1 MSNEEFEKR
10 FEQKMEFI
18 LDQQAQFASDIQQLR
33 ETQATTENLLGRLAA
48 VTTAGFKEM
57 NEKVSSVIDA
67 QIRTEENVLTL
78 TGNVSGIAGNVSSL
92 TGHVSSLTGH
102 VSSLTEDVSSLT
114 GNVSSLTEN
123 VSSLAEN
130 VSSLTE
136 KISAITE
143 RMNELAEAQA
153 HTDQRLNVIIDII
166 SEDRNGRSRN

>member
-33 ETQATTENLLGRLAA
+33 ETQATTENFLGRLAA
-48 VTTAGFKEM
+48 VTTAGFKELI
-57 NEKVSSVIDA
+57 EKVSAVVDA
-67 QIRTEENVLTL
+67 QIRTEENV
-78 TGNVSGIAGNVSSL
+78 
-92 TGHVSSLTGH
+92 
-102 VSSLTEDVSSLT
+102 
-114 GNVSSLTEN
+114 
-123 VSSLAEN
+123 SSLA
-130 VSSLTE
+130 SSLGET
-136 KISAITE
+136 ISVLTK